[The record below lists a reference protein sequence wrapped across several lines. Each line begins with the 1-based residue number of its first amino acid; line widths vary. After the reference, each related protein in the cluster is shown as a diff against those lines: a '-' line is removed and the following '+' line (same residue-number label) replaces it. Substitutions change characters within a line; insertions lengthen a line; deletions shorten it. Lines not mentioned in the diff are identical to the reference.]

1 LIDEGLAKTYI
12 KSVEY
17 LRDKY
22 GLKDDISVSL
32 IAKFPDILKV
42 EKPKKMR
49 RKSGIFFMKL

>member
-1 LIDEGLAKTYI
+1 
-12 KSVEY
+12 VEY

-42 EKPKKMR
+42 ENPKKMR